1 MFTWF
6 FELLLTLVLGMLWSQ
21 GKCKRCINI
30 LSHCIVSHLQNPV
43 QLRRAVDQSS
53 QVHADQPE
61 VVLVLDPGP
70 GRQGSHCQLILYAAS
85 LSLSDHP
92 GPFSNTVLW
101 LKHTWQVAT
110 FSVRPPWSIFQHSL
124 MTKTYMASCYG
135 NRQIL
140 TSLPTDCSCIPT
152 SLSSRPGPLSSTVI
166 GLKCTRVP
174 MATDGSWHHC
184 QALLHFHQFW
194 SWSDTSHRICDSWW
208 KLHII

>member
-1 MFTWF
+1 MKCVFVSTVSRVSLFTWF

-21 GKCKRCINI
+21 GKCKGCINI

-70 GRQGSHCQLILYAAS
+70 GCQGSHRQLILYAAS

-101 LKHTWQVAT
+101 LKHTWQVAMGT
-110 FSVRPPWSIFQHSL
+110 DRSWRHRQLIVH
-124 MTKTYMASCYG
+124 AS
-135 NRQIL
+135 
-140 TSLPTDCSCIPT
+140 
-152 SLSSRPGPLSSTVI
+152 PL
-166 GLKCTRVP
+166 LCP
-174 MATDGSWHHC
+174 A
-184 QALLHFHQFW
+184 ALVHFPAR
-194 SWSDTSHRICDSWW
+194 S
-208 KLHII
+208 